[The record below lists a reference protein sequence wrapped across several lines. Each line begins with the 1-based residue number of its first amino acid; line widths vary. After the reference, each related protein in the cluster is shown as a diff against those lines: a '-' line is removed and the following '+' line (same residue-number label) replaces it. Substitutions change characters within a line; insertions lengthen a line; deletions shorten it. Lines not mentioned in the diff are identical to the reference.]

1 MPTRPSL
8 YVVDAPRR
16 ISTASLWTDAIWRFD
31 LNRPGVTDCART
43 IDWSFVLPDGSRFT
57 DPAWAELREALRCFL
72 WSLRT
77 DPPAGKRRMSWGSL
91 VSIFGQM
98 RVLVC
103 WMAGEGY
110 SRFADLDADAAS
122 RFLAALQERPGRG
135 GQVLTIGTRA
145 GYLVTL
151 GRLYAQR
158 GKLPD
163 PVCDDVRLFLEEHRL
178 RNRRIDRHERVRPY
192 TPDAIATALVAGA
205 LRLIGMPADD
215 VIRLRDLAAE
225 AYAGCANRR
234 EALQDTRARNRLRTF
249 TFSTLAGEEDP
260 WRKPVARLRDVQPLI
275 DRIYDACFVTIAWLT
290 GARVSEILGL
300 EAGCI
305 EQHVDEGGVSV
316 AFMRG
321 RIFKLA
327 TGEGGKPHRWIA
339 PEPVVRAIEVLERMS
354 APLRQK
360 HGTASL
366 WLMTRDAVLLRQP
379 AGIPNSQNFVVRL
392 NGAFAAFIGLPL
404 HKGEP
409 WHLTTHQGRKTFARF
424 IGKRDRTSL
433 HALQM
438 HLGHISRIMTDVA
451 YVGSDF
457 ELAELIGEEAIAET
471 RAALEDLLT
480 APALAGHAGRMI
492 SARSRF
498 RGRTRDGEVS
508 EYIDFILR
516 DSGMV
521 LGVCDWGY
529 CLYRREYAGCQGDDA
544 GPNPALRTES
554 VCVRCANFAV
564 SERHRPVWVDRRQR
578 NTLLLGDPR
587 LDPESRRLAEQRVAE
602 CDRILAG
609 LEGDADHGR

>member
-1 MPTRPSL
+1 MTTHPSL

-16 ISTASLWTDAIWRFD
+16 ISTASLWTDAIWRLD
-31 LNRPGVTDCART
+31 LNRPGVTDCDRT
-43 IDWSFVLPDGSRFT
+43 IDWSFVLPDGTRFT
-57 DPAWAELREALRCFL
+57 DPAWTELREALRCFL

-103 WMAGEGY
+103 WMTGEGY
-110 SRFADLDADAAS
+110 SRFADLDADVAS
-122 RFLAALQERPGRG
+122 RFLAALRERPGRG
-135 GQVLTIGTRA
+135 GQMLTICTRA

-163 PVCDDVRLFLEEHRL
+163 PIGDDVRLFLEERRP

-192 TPDAIATALVAGA
+192 TPDAVATALVAGA
-205 LRLIGMPADD
+205 LRLVGAPADD

-225 AYAGCANRR
+225 AYAGHETRG
-234 EALQDTRARNRLRTF
+234 EALQDTAAGSRLRAF
-249 TFSTLAGEEDP
+249 TFSTLAGEEVP
-260 WRKPVARLRDVQPLI
+260 WRKPVARLWDVQPLI

-305 EQHVDEGGVSV
+305 ERHVDEGGVSV
-316 AFMRG
+316 AYMCG

-339 PEPVVRAIEVLERMS
+339 PEPVVRAIEVLERVS

-360 HGTASL
+360 HGTTSL
-366 WLMTRDAVLLRQP
+366 WLMTRDSVLLRQP
-379 AGIPNSQNFVVRL
+379 AGIPHSQSFVVRL

-404 HKGEP
+404 HEGEP

-424 IGKRDRTSL
+424 IGKRDRTGL

-438 HLGHISRIMTDVA
+438 HLGHVSRIMTDVA

-457 ELAELIGEEAIAET
+457 ELAELIGEETIAET

-498 RGRTRDGEVS
+498 RGRTRDGEISDYV
-508 EYIDFILR
+508 DFILR

-529 CLYRREYAGCQGDDA
+529 CLYRREHSGCQGDGA
-544 GPNPALRTES
+544 GPNPALRT
-554 VCVRCANFAV
+554 
-564 SERHRPVWVDRRQR
+564 
-578 NTLLLGDPR
+578 GPR
-587 LDPESRRLAEQRVAE
+587 ASAF
-602 CDRILAG
+602 
-609 LEGDADHGR
+609 DAPTSP